1 MVFKKNIMLKLFI
14 LLKFLLLLGGCAYQY
29 TNEHNLDKEDVK
41 KIKLNIKSFEIK
53 KDNLDIITTENLL
66 QNEIN
71 KKALNNFEAWAW
83 QKFATEGVENKAI
96 LSLLK
101 IETSMIEKNKN
112 KKSIISIIN
121 PGKEVYKIVLNFDL
135 SITTNDSLMKT
146 LKITSS
152 LDFELLNKYS
162 IAQRNKVIIYNVN
175 KLIKFIDDKVT
186 IQLNRKAFNRF
197 VIM

>member
-1 MVFKKNIMLKLFI
+1 MVFKKNIMFKLFI
-14 LLKFLLLLGGCAYQY
+14 LFKILILLSGCTYQY
-29 TNEHNLDKEDVK
+29 TNEHTLDIEDVK
-41 KIKLNIKSFEIK
+41 KIKLNVKSFEID
-53 KDNLDIITTENLL
+53 KDNLDIITTENFL

-83 QKFATEGVENKAI
+83 QKFASEGVENKAI

-101 IETSMIEKNKN
+101 IDTSVIDKRKN

-121 PGKEVYKIVLNFDL
+121 QSKEVYKVALNFDL
-135 SITTNDSLMKT
+135 SITTSDRLIKT

-175 KLIKFIDDKVT
+175 KLIKLIDDKVT
-186 IQLNRKAFNRF
+186 IQLNKKAFNEF

>member
-1 MVFKKNIMLKLFI
+1 MVFKKNIMLKVFV
-14 LLKFLLLLGGCAYQY
+14 LLKFLLILGGCTYQY

-41 KIKLNIKSFEIK
+41 KIKLNVKSFEIN

-71 KKALNNFEAWAW
+71 KKALNKLEAWAW
-83 QKFATEGVENKAI
+83 QKFATEGIENKAF
-96 LSLLK
+96 LNLLK
-101 IETSMIEKNKN
+101 IDTSVVGKRKN

-121 PGKEVYKIVLNFDL
+121 QGKEVYKVALNFDL
-135 SITTNDSLMKT
+135 SITTNDSLLKT

-175 KLIKFIDDKVT
+175 KLIKLIDDKVT
-186 IQLNRKAFNRF
+186 IQLNKKAFNKF
-197 VIM
+197 VII

>member
-121 PGKEVYKIVLNFDL
+121 QGKEVYKIVLNFDL

-175 KLIKFIDDKVT
+175 KLIKLIDDKVT
-186 IQLNRKAFNRF
+186 IQLNKKAFNRF

>member
-1 MVFKKNIMLKLFI
+1 MVPKKNIMLKLFI

-41 KIKLNIKSFEIK
+41 KIKLNIKSFEIN
-53 KDNLDIITTENLL
+53 KDNIDIIITENLL

-71 KKALNNFEAWAW
+71 KKVLNNLEAWAW
-83 QKFATEGVENKAI
+83 QKFATEGFENKAI

-101 IETSMIEKNKN
+101 IDTSMIEKKKN

-121 PGKEVYKIVLNFDL
+121 QGKEVYKVVLNFDL

-175 KLIKFIDDKVT
+175 KLIKLIDDKVT
-186 IQLNRKAFNRF
+186 IQLNKKAFNKF

>member
-1 MVFKKNIMLKLFI
+1 MVFRKNIMLRLFI
-14 LLKFLLLLGGCAYQY
+14 LLKFFLLLGGCAYQY
-29 TNEHNLDKEDVK
+29 TNENNLDIEDVK
-41 KIKLNIKSFEIK
+41 KIKLNVKSFEIN

-66 QNEIN
+66 QTEIN
-71 KKALNNFEAWAW
+71 KKALNKLEAWAW
-83 QKFATEGVENKAI
+83 QKFVIEGIENKAF

-101 IETSMIEKNKN
+101 IDTSVIEKRKN

-121 PGKEVYKIVLNFDL
+121 QGKEVYKVALNFDL
-135 SITTNDSLMKT
+135 SIITNDRLIKT

-162 IAQRNKVIIYNVN
+162 ITQRNKVIIYNIN
-175 KLIKFIDDKVT
+175 KLIKLIDDKVT
-186 IQLNRKAFNRF
+186 IQLNEKAFNEF

>member
-121 PGKEVYKIVLNFDL
+121 QGKEVYKIVLNFDL

-175 KLIKFIDDKVT
+175 KLIKLIDDKVT
-186 IQLNRKAFNRF
+186 IQLNKKAFNEF

>member
-1 MVFKKNIMLKLFI
+1 MVFKKNIMLKVFV
-14 LLKFLLLLGGCAYQY
+14 LLKFLLILGGCTYQY

-41 KIKLNIKSFEIK
+41 KIKLNVKSFEIN

-66 QNEIN
+66 QNDIN
-71 KKALNNFEAWAW
+71 KKALNKLEAWAW
-83 QKFATEGVENKAI
+83 QKFAAEGIENKAFLNI
-96 LSLLK
+96 LK
-101 IETSMIEKNKN
+101 IDTSLIKKRKN

-121 PGKEVYKIVLNFDL
+121 QGKEVYKVALNFDL
-135 SITTNDSLMKT
+135 SMMTNDSLMKT

-175 KLIKFIDDKVT
+175 KLIKLIDDKVT
-186 IQLNRKAFNRF
+186 IQLNKKAFNKF
-197 VIM
+197 VII

>member
-1 MVFKKNIMLKLFI
+1 MVFKKNIMLRLFI
-14 LLKFLLLLGGCAYQY
+14 LLKFFLLFGGCAYQY
-29 TNEHNLDKEDVK
+29 TNEHNLDIKDVK
-41 KIKLNIKSFEIK
+41 KIKLNVKSFEIN
-53 KDNLDIITTENLL
+53 KDNLDIITTENFL

-71 KKALNNFEAWAW
+71 KKALNKLEDWGW
-83 QKFATEGVENKAI
+83 KKFVTKGIENKVF
-96 LSLLK
+96 LNLLK
-101 IETSMIEKNKN
+101 VDTSVIEKRQN

-121 PGKEVYKIVLNFDL
+121 QGKEVYKVALNFDL
-135 SITTNDSLMKT
+135 SISTNNSLMKT

-175 KLIKFIDDKVT
+175 KLIKLIDDKVSS
-186 IQLNRKAFNRF
+186 QLNKKAFNKF

>member
-14 LLKFLLLLGGCAYQY
+14 LLKLFLLLGGCTYHY

-53 KDNLDIITTENLL
+53 KDNLDIMTTENLL

-71 KKALNNFEAWAW
+71 KKALNNLESWAW

-101 IETSMIEKNKN
+101 IDTIMIEKKKN
-112 KKSIISIIN
+112 KKSIISIIKQ
-121 PGKEVYKIVLNFDL
+121 GKEVYKVVLNFDL
-135 SITTNDSLMKT
+135 SITTDNSLMKT

-175 KLIKFIDDKVT
+175 KLIKLIDDKVT
-186 IQLNRKAFNRF
+186 IQLNKKAFNKF
-197 VIM
+197 VIK